1 MEFLQRPLISHLL
14 CLAFGMGA
22 GLFLASPNH
31 PTSSPEVFPDNN
43 PAATGTATEPSAT
56 NTTNQRE
63 IPNKQSLDAT
73 SALIQLREDYFEQF
87 RRGETRQALLIL
99 QEMEKKGPKTQIY
112 LETNSEYLVQMKEW
126 RAAANAAKSCVA
138 LFPQSRTCFR
148 NLATAEIQ
156 DGASADQATAVDACL
171 KLEPNDPHCRNMLGL
186 VQMNGGDYSGA
197 VATFEKL
204 IRDNGSY
211 GVRFPDDH
219 LEYQLGLALDGA
231 GRPEEAI
238 DHLENA
244 CRRNNNQ
251 ACKKIDE
258 ISGGGID

>member
-1 MEFLQRPLISHLL
+1 MDLLKRPLISHLL
-14 CLAFGMGA
+14 CLAFGLGA
-22 GLFLASPNH
+22 GLFLARPNN
-31 PTSSPEVFPDNN
+31 PASSPVVFPDNI
-43 PAATGTATEPSAT
+43 PAATGTATEPSAMDAAT
-56 NTTNQRE
+56 LRQLPDKQTLDTT
-63 IPNKQSLDAT
+63 SG
-73 SALIQLREDYFEQF
+73 LIQLREDYFEQF

-126 RAAANAAKSCVA
+126 RAAASAAQSCVA
-138 LFPQSRTCFR
+138 LFPQSRPCYR

-156 DGASADQATAVDACL
+156 DGTSTDQVTAVDNCL
-171 KLEPNDPHCRNMLGL
+171 KLEPNDPQCRNILGL
-186 VQMNGGDYSGA
+186 VQMNSGDYTNA

-211 GVRFPDDH
+211 GVRFADDH
-219 LEYQLGLALDGA
+219 LEWQLGLALEGA

-258 ISGGGID
+258 ITGGGIN